1 MKKIVVIGGGAGTSV
16 VLRGLR
22 DYPVSLCAIV
32 SMMDSGGST
41 GRLRKQY
48 GVLPPG
54 DIRQSLIALSNAHP
68 DIQQLFI
75 YRYASGDLKGHNIGN
90 ILLSTLEKIA
100 PDYMSSLKLAAM
112 LLQVEGEVIPV
123 TTDNV
128 QLCAEY
134 EDGDVIA
141 DEHLIDNA
149 NHKSVRIKRAYL
161 SPNAL
166 ATKESLAAIESA
178 DYIIVG
184 PGDLYTSLI
193 PGFLVKNI
201 TAQIKK
207 SKAKLILITNLMT
220 KRGQT
225 SKYTATDHIKDL
237 ERYIGK
243 KADYILINSEEIP
256 ADIVTFYKKYREH
269 VVLDDFSS
277 NKNVYRSPLLNEQ
290 IFEKA
295 KEDKAKRSLV
305 RHDSKKIGSAIM
317 ELIGN

>member
-1 MKKIVVIGGGAGTSV
+1 M
-16 VLRGLR
+16 LRGLR
-22 DYPVSLCAIV
+22 DYPVSLSAIV

-41 GRLRKQY
+41 GRLRRQY
-48 GVLPPG
+48 GVLPTG

-100 PDYMSSLKLAAM
+100 PDYMSSLKLAAT

-123 TTDNV
+123 TTNNV

-134 EDGDVIA
+134 EDGEVIL
-141 DEHLIDNA
+141 DEHLIDSA
-149 NHKSVRIKRAYL
+149 KHKSVRIKKAYL
-161 SPNAL
+161 SPNAQ
-166 ATKESLAAIESA
+166 ATKESLSAIASA
-178 DYIIVG
+178 DYLIVG

-193 PGFLVKNI
+193 PNFLVKNI
-201 TAQIKK
+201 AAEIRK
-207 SKAKLILITNLMT
+207 SKAKLIFITNLMT

-225 SKYTATDHIKDL
+225 TKYASSDHVKDL
-237 ERYIGK
+237 EQYIGK
-243 KADYILINSEEIP
+243 KADYILVNSEIIP
-256 ADIVTFYKKYREH
+256 DEIVTFYKKYREH
-269 VVLDDFSS
+269 VVADDLTESR
-277 NKNVYRSPLLNEQ
+277 NTHRKPLLNDQ

-305 RHDSKKIGSAIM
+305 RHDSKKI
-317 ELIGN
+317 